1 MTNKGRFKKGQSGN
15 PKGRPPVLLPEVQ
28 QAIDQSRNAVKTLIL
43 QELNQKDLVEW
54 VRQVIERGTLDGDV
68 AKLKMLLEI
77 ALGKLVDDPPE
88 FPLTEEEK
96 QLVLEWRRRK
106 LERSIHNGA
115 K

>member
-1 MTNKGRFKKGQSGN
+1 MSNKGRFKKGQSGN

-28 QAIDQSRNAVKTLIL
+28 GLIDQNRNAVKTLIL
-43 QELNQKDLVEW
+43 KELDHKFLIEW
-54 VRQVIERGTLDGDV
+54 VRQIIERGTLDGDV
-68 AKLKMLLEI
+68 QKLKMLLEL

-106 LERSIHNGA
+106 LERSIPGA
-115 K
+115 S